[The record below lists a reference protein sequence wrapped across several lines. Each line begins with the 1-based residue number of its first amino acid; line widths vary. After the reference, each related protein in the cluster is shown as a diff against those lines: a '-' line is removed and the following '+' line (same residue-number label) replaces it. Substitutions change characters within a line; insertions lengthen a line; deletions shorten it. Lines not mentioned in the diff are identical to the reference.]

1 MATTHHFY
9 IAAATGAKVDF
20 TDPSADIDF
29 TDAAHP
35 TAKRELRVV
44 KTDEGGTATHPTVQL
59 WKHTGEE
66 VTTAEITA
74 AIADQDSGSVPTLN
88 QAPDPVSGY
97 QHAAIA
103 DLTAIATA
111 DATDPATTMALANIN
126 KAKINQIITALNAL
140 ITTGEGEGSIVPS

>member
-1 MATTHHFY
+1 MATTHHWY

-44 KTDEGGTATHPTVQL
+44 KTDEGGSTAHPTVQL

-66 VTTAEITA
+66 VTTDEITD
-74 AIADQDSGSVPTLN
+74 AIADQDDAAVPTLG

-97 QHAAIA
+97 QHAAITDVPAVMA
-103 DLTAIATA
+103 DLTGGESPTEAEFNALLATVR
-111 DATDPATTMALANIN
+111 LLR
-126 KAKINQIITALNAL
+126 TAVNAL
-140 ITTGEGEGSIVPS
+140 ITTGEGEGSVVPS